1 MWAVSTR
8 CDPERDTEVMRYSWG
23 SRVDPLRLAGTPAYN
38 SRLLIDACRPFE
50 RLDEFPKVAESSEEV
65 LRRVAERWPG
75 LAE

>member
-1 MWAVSTR
+1 
-8 CDPERDTEVMRYSWG
+8 MRYSWG
-23 SRVDPLRLAGTPAYN
+23 SRVDPLGLPGAPAYN

-50 RLDEFPKVAESSEEV
+50 RLADFPAVAQASDEV